1 MVLTPLMKE
10 YVRLQKEAE
19 VKWGNDTVLFMM
31 VGSFYEIYEIMVDD
45 HTYERCGR
53 ATDVSRLCNI
63 VLTKRNK
70 ALEFSPGNPFLCGF
84 PAYCKVRYV
93 DTLTGMGY
101 SVVISDQGPQPQTG
115 GLQERKITMVCSPMV
130 PASLTMT
137 AEQEDTD
144 YFTSIK
150 GSSMDGT
157 NGNISSNMSSNV
169 SHMDRIGCS
178 ILKEGECC
186 SVVVINLTT
195 GKINLFESLWNSK
208 TFLEILF
215 LKYHPVEVVWYVS
228 GTKEDGLVME
238 IQDRFPAKHHHR
250 GVLEKEYTK
259 LIYQEEVMKKAGLID
274 VEDTKESKAS
284 IVTITT
290 IHRIHEQLGVERYP
304 ITASNLVAFIDFI
317 YQHYPLLVQRL
328 HKPVWESLDKEVDYL
343 PHTLHELHLVDGK
356 PSIFEIMDKT
366 STKMGKRRYRTQWF
380 RPICSSKDLT
390 RDLEE
395 QEDLLKRP
403 SDEIKRE
410 RSIFSSL
417 HDWEVTL
424 RAFSLKKFS
433 VRRFLLLWRDL
444 ESLLQEV
451 DGEGNRTS
459 GSFKDIQ
466 DIQQSL
472 ETTFCRS
479 AMEDYNW
486 QVSMLV
492 KSSSSTKNKDDEEF
506 PTVWVDRV
514 VDELSLRS
522 YSNLSSIVRV
532 QESNDDIY
540 ITLKSSKNVKINVA
554 KLKDTA
560 YSSRTMG
567 SGTNTIRIYH
577 PEWSAW
583 YETRKRQRLLR
594 EQENKA
600 LFYSEAVSWC
610 QDNFGRLEKIMGW
623 IIERDILLSKVS
635 AILQYRLC
643 RPTFLEDS
651 EDSSSP
657 FQAVSLRNPIVEI
670 THPRTRF
677 IENDFKLENE
687 EKKGILL
694 FGQNSAGK
702 STYVKSIGINTWL
715 AQTGHYVF
723 AESFH
728 FKPFQKIL
736 TKLSIHDNIFKGQS
750 TFVAEMLDL
759 KYILYQCQN
768 SDCVDSSILSDPSKS
783 SENILVLADELTAG
797 TETWSATSIV
807 ATTLSEFMKKPNV
820 CFVMTTHLHTLKL
833 FSSLYN
839 NPCLDIRHIHF
850 SNEGEND
857 PNFRKLR
864 KGEGPVMY
872 GIETAEYL
880 DFPAEFIAR
889 CFHVRKALEKH
900 ILYNTTMLQD
910 ISKDISNG
918 DRDLGVGLDKDMDKV
933 SNVGPNLEEKSK
945 QKHGSRLVSKKT
957 SRYNKHVYMDA
968 CVSCGTKMNLESH
981 HIIPQKSAVSHPV
994 TKEKVIPNHTFRSI
1008 HEGSNIKVLCQG
1020 CHDREHS

>member
-1 MVLTPLMKE
+1 
-10 YVRLQKEAE
+10 
-19 VKWGNDTVLFMM
+19 
-31 VGSFYEIYEIMVDD
+31 
-45 HTYERCGR
+45 
-53 ATDVSRLCNI
+53 
-63 VLTKRNK
+63 
-70 ALEFSPGNPFLCGF
+70 
-84 PAYCKVRYV
+84 
-93 DTLTGMGY
+93 MGY
-101 SVVISDQGPQPQTG
+101 SVVISDQGPQTG
-115 GLQERKITMVCSPMV
+115 GVQERKITMVCSPMV

-144 YFTSIK
+144 YFTSVK
-150 GSSMDGT
+150 DSSNIMNGT
-157 NGNISSNMSSNV
+157 NGIGATPQFNISS
-169 SHMDRIGCS
+169 MDRIGCS
-178 ILKEGECC
+178 VLKEGECC

-259 LIYQEEVMKKAGLID
+259 LMYQEEVMKKAGLVDI
-274 VEDTKESKAS
+274 EDTGGSKAS
-284 IVTITT
+284 GMT
-290 IHRIHEQLGVERYP
+290 IHHIHEQLGVERYP

-328 HKPVWESLDKEVDYL
+328 HKPVWESLDKEVDFL

-390 RDLEE
+390 RDLEK
-395 QEDLLKRP
+395 QEEFLKRP
-403 SDEIKRE
+403 SDEIKKE

-444 ESLLQEV
+444 ESLLQESEN
-451 DGEGNRTS
+451 GEGDIYTSKTS
-459 GSFKDIQ
+459 GSIQDIQ
-466 DIQQSL
+466 DILQSL

-492 KSSSSTKNKDDEEF
+492 TSSSNTSSKSSSNTSIKNKEDEEF

-514 VDELSLRS
+514 IDDLGLRS

-554 KLKDTA
+554 KLNDTA

-600 LFYSEAVSWC
+600 LFYSQAVSWC
-610 QDNFGRLEKIMGW
+610 QENFDRMEKIMDW
-623 IIERDILLSKVS
+623 IIEKDILLSKVS

-651 EDSSSP
+651 EDSSSS
-657 FQAVSLRNPIVEI
+657 FQAVALRNPIVEI
-670 THPRTRF
+670 THPRSRF
-677 IENDFKLENE
+677 IENDFKLDNE

-759 KYILYQCQN
+759 KYILYQCQQ
-768 SDCVDSSILSDPSKS
+768 SDSSKS

-833 FSSLYN
+833 FSPLYN
-839 NPCLDIRHIHF
+839 NQCLDIRHIHF
-850 SNEGEND
+850 SNEGEKD
-857 PNFRKLR
+857 PYFRKLR

-880 DFPAEFIAR
+880 DFPGEFIAR

-900 ILYNTTMLQD
+900 ILYNTTMLR
-910 ISKDISNG
+910 DISNDISNDILNG
-918 DRDLGVGLDKDMDKV
+918 DDRDSDVGLDKDMDKDMDKDG
-933 SNVGPNLEEKSK
+933 NVGPELVLTLKKNQK
-945 QKHGSRLVSKKT
+945 QKHGSRLVTKKT